1 MNFNIEDGTDFL
13 IPKRSFFTGLTTIN
27 LVGNTAKFNTS
38 KSQEEADSKAIHS
51 DWKMIGI
58 DIKRKYVEDIKKW
71 S

>member
-1 MNFNIEDGTDFL
+1 MNFNIEDRTDFL

-58 DIKRKYVEDIKKW
+58 DIKESMLKILKNG
-71 S
+71 